1 MQGAGL
7 VSNLPVE
14 LLAEIFSF
22 LRAQELGL
30 IAALVCKTWWKVI
43 CRSSDDGSYGVSPW
57 RSLLIRDYGVPA
69 SYEKSEDSWLECY
82 QIFARYV
89 HCFLGITYPCLSV
102 RWSWD
107 SATCPKSV
115 VLSEA
120 NCRATLKET
129 GLYHAVTTAKPLYP
143 GTHLFQITML

>member
-1 MQGAGL
+1 MQKEGTRQVSH

-43 CRSSDDGSYGVSPW
+43 CTSSDDGSYGVSPW

-82 QIFARYV
+82 QIFARYFSLLLWHHV
-89 HCFLGITYPCLSV
+89 SILPVGGLGILQLAQRVSC
-102 RWSWD
+102 
-107 SATCPKSV
+107 
-115 VLSEA
+115 
-120 NCRATLKET
+120 
-129 GLYHAVTTAKPLYP
+129 
-143 GTHLFQITML
+143 